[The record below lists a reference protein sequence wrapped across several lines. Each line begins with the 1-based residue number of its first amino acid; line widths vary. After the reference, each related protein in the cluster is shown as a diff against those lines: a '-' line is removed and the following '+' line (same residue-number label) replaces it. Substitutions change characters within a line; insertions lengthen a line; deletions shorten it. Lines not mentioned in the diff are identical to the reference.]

1 MSEAGG
7 FFTYPS
13 ISLVGPF
20 LMLGGAA
27 ARARHGSKSKRS
39 IHDESMTSQLHSSL
53 FIVHKVN
60 NNTVC

>member
-27 ARARHGSKSKRS
+27 ARDGSKSKRS

-60 NNTVC
+60 NNTIR